1 MRRNFKEQNTT
12 DSADTGNTDYGEYY
26 VDSDENNYSYED
38 YDEAMDYFADTNPS
52 QVILTKNFTPT
63 LRPSNSRQPTPGKI
77 TETNNPLNT
86 REINYQDGS

>member
-1 MRRNFKEQNTT
+1 MSKNFNEQNTT
-12 DSADTGNTDYGEYY
+12 DSANTGNTEHGDYYL
-26 VDSDENNYSYED
+26 DSDKNNYTYNDYE
-38 YDEAMDYFADTNPS
+38 ESMDYFAETNPS
-52 QVILTKNFTPT
+52 LKILTKNFTPT